1 MNEYPRPT
9 GPDPQLPQAPQTS
22 GTYPNQPQNQ
32 YGQNQPVNPQ
42 ISQPYMQN
50 PAHQAA
56 PSPSTPPESAAKPKM
71 SILLLSVLIL
81 AILMPILRVIE
92 YGVMASMVNTL
103 IEALRQSL
111 GESAYQQF
119 IAKPEFYELRDMQVG
134 LVGRFV
140 FGIFFSIIYIFFG
153 IFIFLGY
160 NWARIVLTVFT
171 VLNTLLVMLFLM
183 DSIVGY
189 NEFANFTDL
198 VDLRGQAFGL
208 VIIYISILVVGLLP
222 LILMWLPPANRYVR
236 QRTSVRRARNQA
248 NNPYGMPQP
257 YAYPAPA
264 PHPAGTGESAFLW
277 RAAPLAP

>member
-1 MNEYPRPT
+1 MNEYPRPAS
-9 GPDPQLPQAPQTS
+9 PDPLPQQGPQTS
-22 GTYPNQPQNQ
+22 GAYPNQPQNQ

-92 YGVMASMVNTL
+92 YGIMTSMVSSMMESIRQSFGEDIYQHVMAN
-103 IEALRQSL
+103 
-111 GESAYQQF
+111 
-119 IAKPEFYELRDMQVG
+119 PEYYELKTVKNVVIVR
-134 LVGRFV
+134 LII
-140 FGIFFSIIYIFFG
+140 GIFFSIIYILFG

-208 VIIYISILVVGLLP
+208 VIIYIAILVVGLLP

-248 NNPYGMPQP
+248 NNPYGMSQS
-257 YAYPAPA
+257 YVYPAPA
-264 PHPAGTGESAFLW
+264 PHPGQAPGNQPSSGEQQL
-277 RAAPLAP
+277 

>member
-22 GTYPNQPQNQ
+22 GAYPNQPQNQ
-32 YGQNQPVNPQ
+32 YGQNQAVNSQ

-92 YGVMASMVNTL
+92 YGVMASMVSSMMES
-103 IEALRQSL
+103 IRQSF
-111 GESAYQQF
+111 GEDIYQHVM
-119 IAKPEFYELRDMQVG
+119 ANPEYYELKTVKNVVIVR
-134 LVGRFV
+134 LII
-140 FGIFFSIIYIFFG
+140 GIFFSIIYILFG

-264 PHPAGTGESAFLW
+264 PHPGQAPGNQPSSGEQQL
-277 RAAPLAP
+277 

>member
-1 MNEYPRPT
+1 MNEYPRPAS
-9 GPDPQLPQAPQTS
+9 PDPRPQQGPQTS
-22 GTYPNQPQNQ
+22 GAYSNQPQNQ

-42 ISQPYMQN
+42 ISQPYVQN
-50 PAHQAA
+50 PVHQAA
-56 PSPSTPPESAAKPKM
+56 PSPSIPPESAAKPKM

-92 YGVMASMVNTL
+92 YGIMTSMVSSMMESIRQSFGEDIYQHVMAN
-103 IEALRQSL
+103 
-111 GESAYQQF
+111 
-119 IAKPEFYELRDMQVG
+119 PEYYELKTVKNVVIVR
-134 LVGRFV
+134 LII
-140 FGIFFSIIYIFFG
+140 GIFFSIIYIFFG

-160 NWARIVLTVFT
+160 NWARIVLTIFT

-208 VIIYISILVVGLLP
+208 LIIYIAILVVGLLP

-248 NNPYGMPQP
+248 NSPYGMPQP

-264 PHPAGTGESAFLW
+264 PHPVQ
-277 RAAPLAP
+277 APRNQPPSGGQQL

>member
-32 YGQNQPVNPQ
+32 YGQNQAVNPQ
-42 ISQPYMQN
+42 ISQPYVQN
-50 PAHQAA
+50 SVHQAA
-56 PSPSTPPESAAKPKM
+56 PSPSIPPESAAKPKM

-92 YGVMASMVNTL
+92 YGIMTSMVSSMMESIRQSFGEDIYQHVMAN
-103 IEALRQSL
+103 
-111 GESAYQQF
+111 
-119 IAKPEFYELRDMQVG
+119 PEYYELKTVKNVVIVR
-134 LVGRFV
+134 LII
-140 FGIFFSIIYIFFG
+140 GIFFSIIYILFG

-171 VLNTLLVMLFLM
+171 ALNTLLSGLLM
-183 DSIVGY
+183 VSAIVDYGVSDEYMDFIDLHGY
-189 NEFANFTDL
+189 AAWL
-198 VDLRGQAFGL
+198 L
-208 VIIYISILVVGLLP
+208 IIYIAILVVGLLP

-264 PHPAGTGESAFLW
+264 PHPGQAPGNQPSSGEQQL
-277 RAAPLAP
+277 

>member
-1 MNEYPRPT
+1 MNEYPKPAS
-9 GPDPQLPQAPQTS
+9 PDPRPPQGPQTS
-22 GTYPNQPQNQ
+22 GAYSNQPQNQ
-32 YGQNQPVNPQ
+32 YGQNHPVNPQ

-50 PAHQAA
+50 PAHQVA

-92 YGVMASMVNTL
+92 YGVMASMVSSL
-103 IEALRQSL
+103 MEALRQSL

-119 IAKPEFYELRDMQVG
+119 IAKPEFYELQTVKNVVIVR
-134 LVGRFV
+134 LII
-140 FGIFFSIIYIFFG
+140 GIFFSIIYILFG

-171 VLNTLLVMLFLM
+171 ALNTLLSGLLM
-183 DSIVGY
+183 VSAIVDYGVSGEYMDFIDLHGY
-189 NEFANFTDL
+189 AAWL
-198 VDLRGQAFGL
+198 L
-208 VIIYISILVVGLLP
+208 IIYIAILVVGLLP

-264 PHPAGTGESAFLW
+264 PHPGQ
-277 RAAPLAP
+277 APGNQPPSGGQQL

>member
-1 MNEYPRPT
+1 MNEYPKPAS
-9 GPDPQLPQAPQTS
+9 PDPRPQQGPQTS
-22 GTYPNQPQNQ
+22 GAYPNQPQNQ
-32 YGQNQPVNPQ
+32 YGQNQPVNLQ
-42 ISQPYMQN
+42 ISQPYVQN

-56 PSPSTPPESAAKPKM
+56 PSPSTPPESAVKPKM

-92 YGVMASMVNTL
+92 YGIMTSMVSSMMESIRQSFGEDIYQHVMAN
-103 IEALRQSL
+103 
-111 GESAYQQF
+111 
-119 IAKPEFYELRDMQVG
+119 PEYYELKTVKNVVIVR
-134 LVGRFV
+134 LII
-140 FGIFFSIIYIFFG
+140 GIFFSIIYILFG

-264 PHPAGTGESAFLW
+264 PHPGQAPGNQPSSGEQQL
-277 RAAPLAP
+277 

>member
-1 MNEYPRPT
+1 MNEYPKPAS
-9 GPDPQLPQAPQTS
+9 PDPRPQQGPQTS
-22 GTYPNQPQNQ
+22 GAYSNQPQNQ
-32 YGQNQPVNPQ
+32 YGQNHPVNPQ

-56 PSPSTPPESAAKPKM
+56 PSPSIPPESAAKPKM

-92 YGVMASMVNTL
+92 YGIMTSMVSSMMESIRQSFGEDIYQHVMAN
-103 IEALRQSL
+103 
-111 GESAYQQF
+111 
-119 IAKPEFYELRDMQVG
+119 PEYYELKTVKNVVIVRLIIG
-134 LVGRFV
+134 T
-140 FGIFFSIIYIFFG
+140 FFSIIYILFG

-171 VLNTLLVMLFLM
+171 ALNTLLSGLLM
-183 DSIVGY
+183 VSAIVDYGVSGEYMDFIDLHGY
-189 NEFANFTDL
+189 AAWL
-198 VDLRGQAFGL
+198 L
-208 VIIYISILVVGLLP
+208 IIYIAILVVGLLP

-248 NNPYGMPQP
+248 NSPYGMPQP

-264 PHPAGTGESAFLW
+264 PHPGQAPGNQPPSGEQHL
-277 RAAPLAP
+277 

>member
-32 YGQNQPVNPQ
+32 YGQNQAVNPQ
-42 ISQPYMQN
+42 ISQPYVQN
-50 PAHQAA
+50 SVHQAA
-56 PSPSTPPESAAKPKM
+56 PSPSTPPESAVKPKM

-134 LVGRFV
+134 LVGRFC
-140 FGIFFSIIYIFFG
+140 FWYLLQHHLHFFSE
-153 IFIFLGY
+153 FLFSWDTTG
-160 NWARIVLTVFT
+160 RVLF
-171 VLNTLLVMLFLM
+171 
-183 DSIVGY
+183 
-189 NEFANFTDL
+189 
-198 VDLRGQAFGL
+198 
-208 VIIYISILVVGLLP
+208 
-222 LILMWLPPANRYVR
+222 
-236 QRTSVRRARNQA
+236 
-248 NNPYGMPQP
+248 
-257 YAYPAPA
+257 
-264 PHPAGTGESAFLW
+264 
-277 RAAPLAP
+277 

>member
-1 MNEYPRPT
+1 MNEYPKPAS
-9 GPDPQLPQAPQTS
+9 PDPRPPQGPQTS
-22 GTYPNQPQNQ
+22 GAYSNQPQNQ
-32 YGQNQPVNPQ
+32 YGQNQPVNSQ

-56 PSPSTPPESAAKPKM
+56 PSPSTPPESAVKPKM

-171 VLNTLLVMLFLM
+171 ALNTLLSGLLM
-183 DSIVGY
+183 VSAIVDYGVSDEYMDFIDLHGY
-189 NEFANFTDL
+189 AAWL
-198 VDLRGQAFGL
+198 L
-208 VIIYISILVVGLLP
+208 IIYIAILVVGLLP

-264 PHPAGTGESAFLW
+264 PHPGQ
-277 RAAPLAP
+277 APGNQPPSGGQQL

>member
-9 GPDPQLPQAPQTS
+9 DPDPQPQQGPQTS
-22 GTYPNQPQNQ
+22 GAYPNQPQNQ

-42 ISQPYMQN
+42 ISQPYVQN

-92 YGVMASMVNTL
+92 YGIMTSMVSSMMESIRQSFGEDIYQHVMAN
-103 IEALRQSL
+103 
-111 GESAYQQF
+111 
-119 IAKPEFYELRDMQVG
+119 PEYYELKTVKNVVIVR
-134 LVGRFV
+134 LII
-140 FGIFFSIIYIFFG
+140 GIFFSIIYILFG

-222 LILMWLPPANRYVR
+222 LILMWLLPANRYVR

-264 PHPAGTGESAFLW
+264 PHPGQAPGNQPSSGEQQL
-277 RAAPLAP
+277 

>member
-22 GTYPNQPQNQ
+22 GAYPNQPQNQ
-32 YGQNQPVNPQ
+32 YGQNQPVNSQ

-50 PAHQAA
+50 PVHQAA
-56 PSPSTPPESAAKPKM
+56 PSPSTPPESAVKPKM

-140 FGIFFSIIYIFFG
+140 FGIFFSVIYIFFG

-171 VLNTLLVMLFLM
+171 ALNTLLSGLLM
-183 DSIVGY
+183 VSAIVDYGVSGEYMDFIDLHGY
-189 NEFANFTDL
+189 AAWL
-198 VDLRGQAFGL
+198 L
-208 VIIYISILVVGLLP
+208 IIYIAILVVGLLP

-248 NNPYGMPQP
+248 NNPYGMSQS

-264 PHPAGTGESAFLW
+264 PYPGQAPGNQPSSGEQQL
-277 RAAPLAP
+277 